1 MKKIIIGGLVGGIL
15 LFAWQT
21 ISWTVANLHDK
32 GQQYTPKQDSV
43 LAALAATGLEEGSY
57 MVPREKPGASM
68 DEMEKVMKE
77 MEGKPWAR
85 ISYYKAMNV
94 NMGMNMARGL
104 IANIIIVSLLCWIFS
119 NMGPQGFSTYL
130 IASLFVGIICFTNGA
145 YTGHIWYPLHDIRAF
160 FIDALASW
168 GLAGI
173 WLGWWMSRK

>member
-1 MKKIIIGGLVGGIL
+1 MKKIIIGGLVGGLL

-21 ISWTVANLHDK
+21 ISWTVASLHDK
-32 GQQYTPKQDSV
+32 GQQYTQKQDSI
-43 LAALAATGLEEGSY
+43 LNALSSIGLEEGAY

-85 ISYYKAMNV
+85 ISYYKAMNI

-119 NMGPQGFSTYL
+119 KMAPEGFSTYL
-130 IASLFVGIICFTNGA
+130 TASLIVGIICFTNGA
-145 YTGHIWYPLHDIRAF
+145 YTGHIWYPLFDIRAY

-168 GLAGI
+168 GLVGV
-173 WLGWWMSRK
+173 WLGWWMGRK